1 MKRVIQIRPLEPII
15 SRDGRPFDTTP
26 GVIAYSMPDFSPSM
40 IAGTVRT
47 VIGKQAARNEGID
60 PKELFDKS
68 SHDAIK
74 KLVVRGPIYAYD
86 NTFFYPTPQ
95 DLYAYEES
103 VKDDTNR
110 GRLHVAFL
118 SPTREL
124 SGGFLGTGKNGLYED
139 ILWPAAVP
147 PFSKEINDKPAYID
161 EVLMVKWLSA
171 HPGPDEC
178 REMEQYLAHWRDI
191 RKKEEHSPRFLRPFA
206 KDVRH
211 HTEIETGR
219 RIPQEQRLFT
229 TEAISVPDRLTILA
243 EVDWTSGESAWPGSI
258 SAIHSLGGKRRLAY
272 FRQLENRQLPDCPS
286 EIIEALNGKKYIRMV
301 LVTPAYFSKGWKPG
315 WLNEKLET
323 NHSWRY
329 PVQLRLRWANIP
341 GWRPYSGWS
350 YKENGEK
357 AVRRMVPE
365 GSVYY
370 FEVMKGNPRQ
380 LAELLWLY
388 SVSDD
393 NRRKNAHD
401 RDDGFG
407 LALWGVWNPEN
418 KQR

>member
-1 MKRVIQIRPLEPII
+1 MKRVIQIQPLEPII

-40 IAGTVRT
+40 IAGAVRT
-47 VIGKQAARNEGID
+47 VIGKQAAGQEEID
-60 PKELFDKS
+60 PKEIFDKA

-74 KLVVRGPIYAYD
+74 KLVVRGPLYAYGEKL
-86 NTFFYPTPQ
+86 FYPFPQ
-95 DLYAYEES
+95 DLYAYEELDEED
-103 VKDDTNR
+103 KNQ
-110 GRLHVAFL
+110 LQVAFR
-118 SPTREL
+118 SPTKHL
-124 SGGFLGTGKNGLYED
+124 WGGFLGTGKNGLYED
-139 ILWPAAVP
+139 ILWPAAAP
-147 PFSKEINDKPAYID
+147 QYSKEINDRPAYIS
-161 EVLMVKWLSA
+161 EELMIKWLSA
-171 HPGPDEC
+171 HPGSDEC
-178 REMEQYLAHWRDI
+178 REMEQYLEQWRGHCG
-191 RKKEEHSPRFLRPFA
+191 KEEQAPRFLRSFL

-211 HTEIETGR
+211 HTAIETGR
-219 RIPQEQRLFT
+219 RISQEQKLFT
-229 TEAISVPDRLTILA
+229 TEAISVPDRVTVLV
-243 EVDWTSGESAWPGSI
+243 EVDWTSEESVWPDSL
-258 SAIHSLGGKRRLAY
+258 SAIHSMGGKRRLAY
-272 FRQLENRQLPDCPS
+272 FRQLADKQLPECPS
-286 EIIEALNGKKYIRMV
+286 EIAKAVDGKKYIRMV

-323 NHSWRY
+323 NDSWRE
-329 PVQLRLRWANIP
+329 PVKLRLRWASIP

-370 FEVMKGNPRQ
+370 FEIVEGNPRH
-380 LAELLWLY
+380 LAEHLWLQ

-418 KQR
+418 ILE